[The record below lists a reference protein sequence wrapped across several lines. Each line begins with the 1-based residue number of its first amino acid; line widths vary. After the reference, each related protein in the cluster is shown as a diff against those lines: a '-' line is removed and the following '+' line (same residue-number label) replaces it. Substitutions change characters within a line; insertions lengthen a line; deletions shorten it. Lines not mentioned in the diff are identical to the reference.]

1 MNNQPTRKKL
11 RIISEI
17 IANMSGKG
25 ESINL
30 DLLPILFFVIGII
43 LLILLGFSIFVS
55 NLLVN

>member
-1 MNNQPTRKKL
+1 MNNQPARKKS

-30 DLLPILFFVIGII
+30 DLLPILFFVIGTI
-43 LLILLGFSIFVS
+43 LLILYRFLIFVS
-55 NLLVN
+55 NLFVN